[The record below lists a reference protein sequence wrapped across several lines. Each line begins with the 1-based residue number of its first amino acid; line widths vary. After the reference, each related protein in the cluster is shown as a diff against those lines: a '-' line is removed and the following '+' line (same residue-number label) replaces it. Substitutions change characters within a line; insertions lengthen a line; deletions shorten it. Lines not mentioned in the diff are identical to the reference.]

1 MFEVLDAA
9 FGEGSILLNQNA
21 QSIEECFH
29 IAGSALV
36 ASNRTTNQYTTEM
49 IEVFEELGPYMVIAP
64 NIALVHARP
73 GSSVLNTG
81 LSLVTLSNP
90 IEFGSKKFDPVK
102 MVVGLAALD
111 HDGHIDL
118 MAALSEFLMDVTNVN
133 FLLQA
138 HKEEQVRALFR

>member
-9 FGEGSILLNQNA
+9 LGEGSILLQ
-21 QSIEECFH
+21 QSASSIDECFEL
-29 IAGSALV
+29 AGSALV
-36 ASNRTTNQYTTEM
+36 ASNRTKPEYTNEM
-49 IEVFEELGPYMVIAP
+49 LEVFKDLGPYMVIAP

-73 GSSVLNTG
+73 GASVLTTG
-81 LSLVTLSNP
+81 LSLVTLTQP

-102 MVVGLAALD
+102 IVVGLSAVD

-118 MAALSEFLMDVTNVN
+118 MAALSEFLVNVTNVN

-138 HKEEQVRALFR
+138 TKEAEVRALFR